1 VVNDEIIRAAR
12 DYVRGRHSPNWAA
25 LLTRLRDASESAEHK
40 AFADEVLACLAKH
53 PNNPAKARASVRDL
67 LKRNGIAVLNA

>member
-1 VVNDEIIRAAR
+1 MSDEIVRAAR
-12 DYVRGRHSPNWAA
+12 DYVRGRHSPSWSA
-25 LLTRLRDASESAEHK
+25 LLTRLRDGSDSAEHK

-53 PNNPAKARASVRDL
+53 PNDPAQARSSVRDL